1 MSDNQTD
8 EEVSFDERYKEIGYK
23 IAYCRKHLNLT
34 QEQLAEKVGVSRQH
48 IGAIEAPNVNR
59 KISLDLIFNIADLC
73 GIEPS
78 WFLEYQS
85 MPSARKSKL
94 IEETNCLKD

>member
-1 MSDNQTD
+1 MSENKKDK
-8 EEVSFDERYKEIGYK
+8 EALFAERYKEIGYK

-34 QEQLAEKVGVSRQH
+34 QEQLAEKIGVSRQH

-59 KISLDLIFNIADLC
+59 KISLDLIFHIADLC
-73 GIEPS
+73 EIEPS

-85 MPSARKSKL
+85 MPAVKKS
-94 IEETNCLKD
+94 